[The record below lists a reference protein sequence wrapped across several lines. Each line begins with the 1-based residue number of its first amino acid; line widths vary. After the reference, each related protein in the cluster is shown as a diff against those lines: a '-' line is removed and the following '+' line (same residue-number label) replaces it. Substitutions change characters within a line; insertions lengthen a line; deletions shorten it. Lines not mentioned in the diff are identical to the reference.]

1 MDNEVFTV
9 VVVEYRS
16 LTEVH
21 TFKNEADAKVKA
33 IELANEYYA
42 HNGMAYFLNGSDKKF
57 EDYQTTRDY
66 FNSDFYHDN
75 EDNCNVEVFQGN
87 FASQPLFA
95 SFENSI
101 L

>member
-1 MDNEVFTV
+1 MINNEVFTV

-21 TFKNEADAKVKA
+21 TFKSIDDANVKA
-33 IELANEYYA
+33 VELANEYYA
-42 HNGMAYFLNGSDKKF
+42 HNGMAYFLDGSDKKF

-75 EDNCNVEVFQGN
+75 EDNCNVEVF
-87 FASQPLFA
+87 
-95 SFENSI
+95 ENSI